1 MNKKNTPQSILQQ
14 IASIEHMERGKL
26 SIIRQSANGAFYNLQ
41 HRENGRN
48 VTEYIP
54 RDQVP
59 IVQEHVEAFRECEN
73 LFEQYVALI
82 SQRSREEREPGF
94 KKKRCIRKS
103 PSPRKPKS
111 RTS

>member
-1 MNKKNTPQSILQQ
+1 MDNKNTPEAILQE

-26 SIIRQSANGAFYNLQ
+26 SIIRQSASGAFYNLQ

-54 RDQVP
+54 RDEVP

-73 LFEQYVALI
+73 LFEQYVALV
-82 SQRSREEREPGF
+82 SQKSREERKAGV
-94 KKKRCIRKS
+94 KKKGPTGKS
-103 PSPRKPKS
+103 PSPRKPRS